1 MNENLNYLAEIVIRA
16 LEGILGISNGY
27 ILDKREEL
35 KDQSKME
42 TLLWLNN
49 LDGDV
54 MSRVATQVGV
64 STMDLDIARRVARLL

>member
-1 MNENLNYLAEIVIRA
+1 MNDNLNYLADIVILA
-16 LEGILGISNGY
+16 LEGIPEISNEY

-54 MSRVATQVGV
+54 MIRVATQLGV
-64 STMDLDIARRVARLL
+64 STMELDVARKVARLL